1 MGKRVA
7 IVIAVENYSD
17 SRIKKVSYAEAD
29 AQGFADALE
38 VAGPMDKVLLLSAKA
53 TKTSINSK
61 IGQHVKSL
69 THEDELFLFY
79 AGHGLFEER
88 PQLHHLP
95 RHRSGRSCRH
105 QYQPAEH
112 TQNLREIGVQA
123 HRPVP

>member
-38 VAGPMDKVLLLSAKA
+38 VAGPIDKVLLLSAKA

-61 IGQHVKSL
+61 IGISFSI
-69 THEDELFLFY
+69 DEGGILQT
-79 AGHGLFEER
+79 
-88 PQLHHLP
+88 QLGASASAAP
-95 RHRSGRSCRH
+95 NKN
-105 QYQPAEH
+105 P
-112 TQNLREIGVQA
+112 
-123 HRPVP
+123 